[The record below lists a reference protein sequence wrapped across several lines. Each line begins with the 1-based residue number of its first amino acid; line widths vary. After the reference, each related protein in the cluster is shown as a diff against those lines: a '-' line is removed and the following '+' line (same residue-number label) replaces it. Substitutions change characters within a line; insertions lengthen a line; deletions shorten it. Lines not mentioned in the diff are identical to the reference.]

1 MVGPVE
7 GTDAPM
13 ILKIAEIVSIVITAL
28 AAGMFFGPWLA
39 LTISIRTFAPDVF
52 LEIVGRLNTNMA
64 RIMTAL
70 LPLALLSMIPVLFFS
85 YGVQPNMF
93 VATLAAFAL
102 FVAALLVTMLVE
114 VPIVQQIV
122 TWTVPTLPDNW
133 QELRDRWGAFH
144 ILRVVAS
151 LAGFVFLVV
160 GAVY

>member
-1 MVGPVE
+1 
-7 GTDAPM
+7 M

-52 LEIVGRLNTNMA
+52 LAIVGRLNTNMA

-85 YGVQPNMF
+85 YGVQPNM
-93 VATLAAFAL
+93 

-151 LAGFVFLVV
+151 FAGFVFLVV

>member
-13 ILKIAEIVSIVITAL
+13 ILKIAEIVSIVVTAL

-52 LEIVGRLNTNMA
+52 LAIVGRLNTNMA

-85 YGVQPNMF
+85 YSVQPDTLI
-93 VATLAAFAL
+93 ATLAAFAL
-102 FVAALLVTMLVE
+102 FVAALLVTMLIE

>member
-1 MVGPVE
+1 MVGSME
-7 GTDAPM
+7 TTDVPM
-13 ILKIAEIVSIVITAL
+13 ILKIAEIVSIVVTAL

-39 LTISIRTFAPDVF
+39 LTISIRTFAPDIF
-52 LEIVGRLNTNMA
+52 LAIVGRLNTNMA

-70 LPLALLSMIPVLFFS
+70 LPLALLSMIPVLLFS
-85 YGVQPNMF
+85 WRVQPNMF
-93 VATLAAFAL
+93 AATLAAFAL
-102 FVAALLVTMLVE
+102 LVTALLVTMLIE

-133 QELRDRWGAFH
+133 PEIRDRWGAFH

-160 GAVY
+160 GAIY

>member
-1 MVGPVE
+1 MVGPVD
-7 GTDAPM
+7 GTDALM

-52 LEIVGRLNTNMA
+52 LAIVGRLNTNMA
-64 RIMTAL
+64 RTMTAL

-85 YGVQPNMF
+85 YRVQPNMF
-93 VATLAAFAL
+93 VTTLAAFAL

-133 QELRDRWGAFH
+133 QELRDRWSAFH